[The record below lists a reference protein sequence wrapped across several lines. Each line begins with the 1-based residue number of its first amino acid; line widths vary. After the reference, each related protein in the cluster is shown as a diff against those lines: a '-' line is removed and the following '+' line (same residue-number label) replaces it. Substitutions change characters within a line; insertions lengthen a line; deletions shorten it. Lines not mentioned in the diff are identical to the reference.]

1 MDLKADKPRAT
12 PVLAN
17 GTEPTSPHEGIAA
30 PRSPIS
36 GELSPATSRELNPSS
51 QVAAILKEHREL
63 IRKLTQTVKESHTEE
78 QDPSLKAIKAFD
90 TLISESFRTAAR
102 GPEFLLPAIVSF
114 LHVAERSRKLIR
126 VECPT
131 LKRALIDEE
140 LHSTRGEIISAPR
153 LLNQRPR
160 DIVSGSVNN
169 SSELF
174 LEAKKK
180 GLNIIIEFGV
190 PLIQVGD
197 NLRLP
202 GHTEPVENAIL
213 TSAFLT
219 LLEECIHASQQQR
232 RSRLYEMHKYS
243 DNHGIKV
250 EDIACSRLASQFFRE
265 TQVDLSPEE
274 KKIQL
279 HCSTLEIDAVARSV
293 EMAREHNFP
302 LQCLTPELR
311 LYHQRVRSEF
321 VDWLEKK
328 GLIPPEDGT
337 VDYAF
342 KAPGLAEPVPSVRV
356 SLTEDSKDL
365 LEFLNETADG
375 ALRTARYR
383 GLLPA
388 IEKIVGDV
396 AEFSLIAMRAARIEE
411 SLMKRVLTNLEAA
424 QDADVIPR
432 GWHEFASEE
441 HHVHQSPIA
450 ALALQEYLSRIGFL
464 KER

>member
-1 MDLKADKPRAT
+1 
-12 PVLAN
+12 
-17 GTEPTSPHEGIAA
+17 
-30 PRSPIS
+30 
-36 GELSPATSRELNPSS
+36 
-51 QVAAILKEHREL
+51 
-63 IRKLTQTVKESHTEE
+63 
-78 QDPSLKAIKAFD
+78 
-90 TLISESFRTAAR
+90 
-102 GPEFLLPAIVSF
+102 
-114 LHVAERSRKLIR
+114 
-126 VECPT
+126 
-131 LKRALIDEE
+131 
-140 LHSTRGEIISAPR
+140 
-153 LLNQRPR
+153 
-160 DIVSGSVNN
+160 
-169 SSELF
+169 
-174 LEAKKK
+174 
-180 GLNIIIEFGV
+180 
-190 PLIQVGD
+190 
-197 NLRLP
+197 
-202 GHTEPVENAIL
+202 
-213 TSAFLT
+213 
-219 LLEECIHASQQQR
+219 
-232 RSRLYEMHKYS
+232 
-243 DNHGIKV
+243 
-250 EDIACSRLASQFFRE
+250 
-265 TQVDLSPEE
+265 
-274 KKIQL
+274 
-279 HCSTLEIDAVARSV
+279 
-293 EMAREHNFP
+293 
-302 LQCLTPELR
+302 
-311 LYHQRVRSEF
+311 VRSEF